1 MRAAANPP
9 VPAGVRTTT
18 MTRLLAIA
26 RNAFV
31 EVIRQPI
38 FGLIIVLTMAALVLD
53 VPLSSWTMGG
63 ETAEYKKTDQQLL
76 INLGLSTLLMSGLFV
91 SAFGAAGVVS
101 REIRD
106 RTILTVV
113 AKPLPRGTVVIGKY
127 LGVAGAVTAAYWL
140 CSLVFLMTVRHGVMS
155 KATDP
160 FDWPVIVLGCSAF
173 VLAVLGALLGNYF
186 FGWHYTSAAVAFKA
200 VTMTL
205 AMTLI
210 AFIGKGWKLVPF
222 GQGIPPDLLTGMLM
236 ILLCGLVYAAVA
248 VAASTRLG
256 QLMTLLVCVAFA
268 VVGMWSYYL
277 FGQFGEVNLLG
288 RLAYRLWPNLTFFYT
303 MDAVVR
309 AKRIPLWYAGLTAA
323 YAACQIM
330 AILAIGVV
338 LFQGRE
344 TEARG
349 GSSAP
354 RLVTL
359 LAWCGRSVA
368 VGLGVLAVALLGNF
382 DSLQPVA
389 IAVALVLGAAAVW
402 IFYGWFGRGVKWTYF
417 LVFIAA
423 ALGLVPYVG
432 ALVGGPLKVLA
443 KQYLGTGGLISA
455 IVANALVLLILLLPK
470 TRYHFGFLP
479 KKSR

>member
-1 MRAAANPP
+1 MMR
-9 VPAGVRTTT
+9 
-18 MTRLLAIA
+18 LYAIA

-31 EVIRQPI
+31 ETIRQPI
-38 FGLIIVLTMAALVLD
+38 YTVLVLVTFGLLVVEL
-53 VPLSSWTMGG
+53 PLSHWSMGRG
-63 ETAEYKKTDQQLL
+63 AAEYRQTDQLNM
-76 INLGLSTLLMSGLFV
+76 IVWGLSTLLGAGLLIASF
-91 SAFGAAGVVS
+91 SAASVLS
-101 REIRD
+101 REIEEK
-106 RTILTVV
+106 TILTVLSKPV
-113 AKPLPRGTVVIGKY
+113 ARPLIVLGKY
-127 LGVAGAVTAAYWL
+127 LGVAAALTAALYI

-160 FDWPVIVLGCSAF
+160 FDWPVIVLGGSALVAA
-173 VLAVLGALLGNYF
+173 VLAGLMCNYF

-200 VTMTL
+200 IALTL
-205 AMTLI
+205 AMVLI
-210 AFIGKGWKLVPF
+210 AFIGKGWKVVPF

-277 FGQFGEVNLLG
+277 FGRFSEVNLLG

-323 YAACQIM
+323 YAACHIV

-344 TEARG
+344 TEAQG

-359 LAWCGRSVA
+359 LAWCGRAVA
-368 VGLGVLAVALLGNF
+368 VGLGVVAIALLGNL
-382 DSLQPVA
+382 DSLGPVA
-389 IAVALVLGAAAVW
+389 VATALVLAAVAVW

-417 LVFIAA
+417 LVLVAA
-423 ALGLVPYVG
+423 ALGLVPYIS
-432 ALVGGPLKVLA
+432 ALVGGPLQA
-443 KQYLGTGGLISA
+443 WAGQYLGTGGLISA
-455 IVANALVLLILLLPK
+455 IAVNALVLLILLLPK

-479 KKSR
+479 KTSR